1 MKRLVETDRWKDIWF
16 VELTP
21 YAKLLLSY
29 LYDNCDEAG
38 FIDVN
43 YPIWETQL
51 KMTREQI
58 FASLKLL
65 QPALLS
71 DKKKKIFI
79 VDFLKHQK
87 KLPLIKGQEE
97 AEWIINK
104 LKSNLEKFGD
114 APGIKNI
121 LETYVEY
128 PPGVSS
134 GKKGSGQQTGKK
146 KPFVKPSFEEM
157 KEYYLSEEPN
167 AKLNRIQDLF
177 DHYEKVGWV
186 VGKNKP
192 MVDWYAAV
200 RQAIRRDKE
209 DPRGGGGYSRNG
221 GGGNGPNGPTRSRTE
236 TTLSVADEIKKN
248 QG

>member
-1 MKRLVETDRWKDIWF
+1 MKRLVETDRWKDTWF
-16 VELTP
+16 VELLP
-21 YAKLLLSY
+21 YSKLLLSY
-29 LYDNCDEAG
+29 IYDNCDEAG

-43 YPIWETQL
+43 YPIWQTQL

-58 FASLKLL
+58 FVALKAL

-71 DKKKKIFI
+71 DKKKKLFI
-79 VDFLKHQK
+79 IDFLKHQK
-87 KLPLIKGQEE
+87 KLPLVKGQEE

-104 LKSNLEKFGD
+104 LKSNLEKFAN
-114 APGIKNI
+114 APAILNI
-121 LETYVEY
+121 LENHIDH
-128 PPGVSS
+128 PQS
-134 GKKGSGQQTGKK
+134 GKKSKGETGKK

-157 KEYYLSEEPN
+157 KEYYLSEEPS

-192 MVDWYAAV
+192 MVDWHAAV

-209 DPRGGGGYSRNG
+209 DPRGGGGYSNNG
-221 GGGNGPNGPTRSRTE
+221 GGNSPNGPTRSRTE
-236 TTLSVADEIKKN
+236 TTLSVADELKKN
-248 QG
+248 A